1 MDFKEWY
8 HTVLSYK
15 NTNNYPDFPGLHMY
29 GKFKSN
35 YEFLYYSTIFELKQL
50 HFIVKRKKRTF

>member
-15 NTNNYPDFPGLHMY
+15 DTDTYLDLQGLYMFGVLNLNQTTSCSFNN
-29 GKFKSN
+29 
-35 YEFLYYSTIFELKQL
+35 LK
-50 HFIVKRKKRTF
+50 I